1 MRKRQLIG
9 VVVFAIGVV
18 LLVTS
23 GFRLRQLAVQEGA
36 AQKSWS
42 CQQQAHAEFRRDS
55 AEVAHKLQVG
65 EIDNAGWHREVE
77 VFSTKFKTESE
88 AAGKA
93 WVDQCASA
101 QRLRPQITGLV
112 AAGLI
117 CMVGGAIIFRSRAKP
132 CAMSP
137 TPSRTG

>member
-1 MRKRQLIG
+1 MRKRQSNG

-42 CQQQAHAEFRRDS
+42 RQQQAHAEFRRDA
-55 AEVAHKLQVG
+55 AEVARKLQVG

-77 VFSTKFKTESE
+77 EFSTKFKTESE
-88 AAGKA
+88 AAAKA

-101 QRLRPQITGLV
+101 QRLRPQITSLV
-112 AAGLI
+112 AAGLVCVI
-117 CMVGGAIIFRSRAKP
+117 GGVIVFRSRTKTSVP
-132 CAMSP
+132 
-137 TPSRTG
+137 